1 MMIIDRHYCGKDKD
15 DHGDGDVTDGDPDH
29 DGGKMM
35 EIVTMKSIMIN
46 YVDAQGDE
54 TDGRWRK
61 IRSFCIL
68 AARLICY
75 LPGCCSVAMLIFT
88 KLTMKRR
95 LRVYSILLQKL
106 QVTNNI

>member
-1 MMIIDRHYCGKDKD
+1 MVILIMMVIR
-15 DHGDGDVTDGDPDH
+15 
-29 DGGKMM
+29 KMM

-95 LRVYSILLQKL
+95 LRVY
-106 QVTNNI
+106 